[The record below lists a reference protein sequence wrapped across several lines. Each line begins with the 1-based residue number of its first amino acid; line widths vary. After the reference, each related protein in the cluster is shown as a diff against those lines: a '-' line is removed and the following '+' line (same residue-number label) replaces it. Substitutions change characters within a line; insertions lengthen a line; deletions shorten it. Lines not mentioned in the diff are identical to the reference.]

1 MPKRKKPDTK
11 ELTRFTPEELEIEK
25 QTGYRLTMRQKKF
38 AERFSEGNITATG
51 AAREAGYAPSTAAQQ
66 AGRMLNPQ
74 QCPQVVAYLNY
85 LRDEI
90 QARYGVTREGMLK
103 RLYDLS
109 RGAEEQGQYSA
120 AIVSEK
126 TRASL
131 AGLTIDRRETINT
144 VNDLSKA
151 QVIERLEELKRKHP
165 GAFEVIEGSYT
176 EPQPIE
182 DAQLIDVSP
191 DED

>member
-74 QCPQVVAYLNY
+74 HCPQVVAYLNY
-85 LRDEI
+85 LRDEL

-109 RGAEEQGQYSA
+109 RGAQDNGQFSA
-120 AIVSEK
+120 AIVAEK

-144 VNDLSKA
+144 VNDLSKS

-165 GAFEVIEGSYT
+165 GAFEVIEGTYT
-176 EPQPIE
+176 EPQPVE

-191 DED
+191 EED

>member
-85 LRDEI
+85 LRDEL

-109 RGAEEQGQYSA
+109 RGAEENGQYSA

-165 GAFEVIEGSYT
+165 GAFEVIEGTYT

-182 DAQLIDVSP
+182 DARLIDVSP